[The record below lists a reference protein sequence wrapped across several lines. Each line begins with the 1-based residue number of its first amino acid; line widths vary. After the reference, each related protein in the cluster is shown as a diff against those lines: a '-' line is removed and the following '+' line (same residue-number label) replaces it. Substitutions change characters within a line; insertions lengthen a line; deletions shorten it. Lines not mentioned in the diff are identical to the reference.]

1 MGGSVKVIDSREATR
16 EDYPEPCPAQFS
28 HGLLFDLFRLPQV
41 TALIYDF
48 NFASDGPLRSRTRRR
63 SYTLEDIMRPPG
75 LGLRRGYSYRS
86 SSSKSSLDSG
96 RPIVPSWVSL
106 LGNMKPMETLV
117 NRVQMSSPSSLGV
130 YESLWSRRRT
140 LYRDELHHRHDDARL
155 ASLIACLRDDRP
167 MRTTA
172 MPFVAVNVDWIQ
184 KEPGNVVRGL
194 EAAMNNPNVSEET
207 KNRDAARI
215 EEMGEDYSGPYRDSS
230 VGGPDKNYSGP
241 STRTRLQEGEPV
253 AKETMRNIKKAND
266 IVESSLF
273 KDGKQPLDSDE
284 RFY

>member
-1 MGGSVKVIDSREATR
+1 M
-16 EDYPEPCPAQFS
+16 
-28 HGLLFDLFRLPQV
+28 
-41 TALIYDF
+41 
-48 NFASDGPLRSRTRRR
+48 
-63 SYTLEDIMRPPG
+63 LEG
-75 LGLRRGYSYRS
+75 RS
-86 SSSKSSLDSG
+86 SD
-96 RPIVPSWVSL
+96 VH
-106 LGNMKPMETLV
+106 NC
-117 NRVQMSSPSSLGV
+117 N
-130 YESLWSRRRT
+130 
-140 LYRDELHHRHDDARL
+140 A
-155 ASLIACLRDDRP
+155 
-167 MRTTA
+167 
-172 MPFVAVNVDWIQ
+172 FVAVNVDWSPSTVGYTRPHASNPIATCDTFGSSYTPLPPRLAGLISRSLVLSKRPRYSRSTTNSTFPSNQFTQLLLTMSDFQ

-284 RFY
+284 RIY